1 MPWVPVD
8 PRGFVAAFA
17 YCPADYLE
25 CALNHQVT
33 AEDLMNKTQGQVW
46 RVKFGEARDG
56 DPSAAAEYKV
66 LNAPSAASG
75 RDTWKVGVSY
85 WSLKSPQTQWLWV
98 RPCASRGNVHVAKD
112 YFSVSQVLPQQHGS
126 GRPPVNL
133 EPQGERQDEQQDE
146 PQEEPP
152 VNVHRQG

>member
-33 AEDLMNKTQGQVW
+33 AEDLINKTQGQVW

-75 RDTWKVGVSY
+75 RDTWRSA
-85 WSLKSPQTQWLWV
+85 SPTGPSKALTHNG
-98 RPCASRGNVHVAKD
+98 SGYVHVPAVVT
-112 YFSVSQVLPQQHGS
+112 STWRQQHGP

-146 PQEEPP
+146 PQEAPP